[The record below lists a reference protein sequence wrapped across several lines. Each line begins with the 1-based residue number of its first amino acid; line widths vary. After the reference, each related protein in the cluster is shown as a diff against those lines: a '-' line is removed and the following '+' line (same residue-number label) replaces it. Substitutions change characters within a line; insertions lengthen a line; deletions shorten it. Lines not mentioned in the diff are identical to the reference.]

1 MDWNLA
7 RREML
12 YIGSVGLLSSLAGC
26 PDSFSGSSTS
36 EEQTFDRL
44 DTTSIYIADSV
55 ELSLPQV
62 IQTTPEPSN
71 ADLLILPAETA
82 VDAQQAVEW
91 LLDDRIIAIL
101 GYDSQPKWL
110 SWVRSN
116 AFNDAFEN
124 RGYSKSEPTPYLVT
138 GARIG
143 AYYKPYKS
151 SFGGDSNDRTVLRA
165 MDNHLVDIHKER
177 SDS

>member
-7 RREML
+7 RRETL
-12 YIGSVGLLSSLAGC
+12 YIGSVGLLGSLAGC
-26 PDSFSGSSTS
+26 PDSLSDSSTS

-55 ELSLPQV
+55 KLSLPQA
-62 IQTTPEPSN
+62 IQTIPEPSN

-110 SWVRSN
+110 
-116 AFNDAFEN
+116 
-124 RGYSKSEPTPYLVT
+124 
-138 GARIG
+138 
-143 AYYKPYKS
+143 
-151 SFGGDSNDRTVLRA
+151 
-165 MDNHLVDIHKER
+165 
-177 SDS
+177 